1 MRNKKFIGLLIITA
15 MLTSLAGC
23 SGAETSSV
31 SESSV
36 AEISTEETAEETEA
50 ATEEETE
57 AESTVDEEAFVA
69 KDVIE
74 TADQALAKL
83 KEGNAT
89 YVSNTKNP
97 TILNDAI
104 REDLTEN
111 GQNPYAVVITCGDSR
126 VPAEHVFSAGIG
138 DLFVIRNAGNV
149 IGTYDVGSAE
159 YAAEH
164 LGTHLIV
171 VLGHTNCGAVKSTL
185 DGGAEGN
192 IGAITDEI
200 QYAIG
205 DETDARECEWLN
217 AKNSVARLMESPVLT
232 ELVEEGKLKIVP
244 AVYDITTGSVVFDE
258 EYTAEG
264 EEESE
269 ETEDT
274 DTDVIELEED
284 AAEPV
289 ETESEETADAE

>member
-1 MRNKKFIGLLIITA
+1 MNKKIIGLLIIAA
-15 MLTSLAGC
+15 MCVSAVSC
-23 SGAETSSV
+23 SE
-31 SESSV
+31 
-36 AEISTEETAEETEA
+36 TEEVSKEMSETAVTESAEEA
-50 ATEEETE
+50 IEETE
-57 AESTVDEEAFVA
+57 AETEEVTEAETEGVDEEAFVE

-74 TADQALAKL
+74 NADQALAKL
-83 KEGNAT
+83 KEGNDS
-89 YVSNTKNP
+89 YISNTKNP
-97 TILNDAI
+97 TILNNAI

-126 VPAEHVFSAGIG
+126 VPAEHVFSAGLG

-192 IGAITDEI
+192 IGSITDEI
-200 QYAIG
+200 QSAIG

-217 AKNSVARLMESPVLT
+217 AKNSVDRLMESPVLT

-244 AVYDITTGSVVFDE
+244 AVYDITTGKVVFDE
-258 EYTAEG
+258 SYTSGAAVT
-264 EEESE
+264 E
-269 ETEDT
+269 ETEE
-274 DTDVIELEED
+274 IAELEVE
-284 AAEPV
+284 
-289 ETESEETADAE
+289 ETEAVEITDEEAIPAE